1 MNRFPGTQHLVFDA
15 DDTLWENNVHFERAV
30 EAFLDWLD
38 HPSLTRD
45 EVRAV
50 IDETELANAGSHG
63 YGSAAFGR
71 NLVQASERLLP
82 RRLDEAEVAVV
93 LGFGERVRSQPLQ
106 LIAGVAETLAAL
118 APRHDLTLLTKGQ
131 PEEQRAKIERSGL
144 GPWFR
149 RAEIVPEKRA
159 DTYLALVA
167 DLGLDPART
176 WMIGNSP
183 KSDINPAIAAALG
196 AVWIPHAVTWRLEL
210 QEVDGSHD
218 RLLTVER
225 FADLLTHF

>member
-183 KSDINPAIAAALG
+183 KSDINPAIAAGLG

-225 FADLLTHF
+225 FSDLLTHF